1 MEVIARRELVALG
14 RDGERRSVE
23 VRLGKPT
30 PSDRGGGGGGGGG
43 EWTCAVQI
51 VGLGPERIKEA
62 FGVDSVQAIQLALRL
77 ATIDLHSLASANS
90 LRLEWLGGEI
100 GFWPGA

>member
-1 MEVIARRELVALG
+1 MEVIARRELAALG

-23 VRLGKPT
+23 VRLGKPI
-30 PSDRGGGGGGGGG
+30 PSDRGGG
-43 EWTCAVQI
+43 EWACEVQI
-51 VGLGPERIKEA
+51 VGLGSERIKEA

-77 ATIDLHSLASANS
+77 ATIDLHSLAAAHA

>member
-1 MEVIARRELVALG
+1 MEVIARRELAALG
-14 RDGERRSVE
+14 RDGERRAVE
-23 VRLGKPT
+23 VRFGKPT
-30 PSDRGGGGGGGGG
+30 PSGRLGG
-43 EWTCAVQI
+43 EWGCPVQI
-51 VGLGPERIKEA
+51 IGLGPERIKDA

-77 ATIDLHSLASANS
+77 ATVDLHSLASANA